1 MVSYATIPCPWFCI
15 SSAKL
20 IFLCRPPTV
29 VSLPDGF
36 WLSRSVRC
44 CCLGGE
50 HTSAFEGLLKVTH
63 HVERSF
69 GIVIT
74 SSLKEL
80 AESFDGLGK
89 FTELTRVRG
98 EDLRHEEGLR
108 KELLDLT
115 GSSNGQL
122 IFFGKIIHTENSN
135 NILERLV
142 VLEELLD
149 TTSSLVMD
157 ISEDEGI
164 QHSGG
169 RVEGIDSGV
178 DTEFGKGTRQ
188 DSLGIQM
195 GEGGSRGGIGQIIS
209 GYEDGLDGGNGSVSG
224 SGNSFLEGTQIS
236 SEGRLVTD
244 SGRDTSE
251 KGRHFRASLG
261 ESEDV
266 IDEQKHIL
274 VLFVSEVLS
283 NGESGKSDTGSGTWG
298 LVHLSVHESG
308 LGAISFDINDT
319 GFNHLIVEIVTLTSS
334 FSYSSEDGVT
344 TMSLG
349 DIVNKLHDK
358 YGLTDTG
365 TTEKSNLT
373 SSGVGGKEID
383 NLDTYIQSRQAN
395 RI

>member
-1 MVSYATIPCPWFCI
+1 
-15 SSAKL
+15 
-20 IFLCRPPTV
+20 

-36 WLSRSVRC
+36 WLSRSVS

-80 AESFDGLGK
+80 AEYFDGLGK
-89 FTELTRVRG
+89 LTELTGVRG

-188 DSLGIQM
+188 DSLGI
-195 GEGGSRGGIGQIIS
+195 
-209 GYEDGLDGGNGSVSG
+209 
-224 SGNSFLEGTQIS
+224 
-236 SEGRLVTD
+236 
-244 SGRDTSE
+244 
-251 KGRHFRASLG
+251 
-261 ESEDV
+261 
-266 IDEQKHIL
+266 
-274 VLFVSEVLS
+274 
-283 NGESGKSDTGSGTWG
+283 
-298 LVHLSVHESG
+298 
-308 LGAISFDINDT
+308 
-319 GFNHLIVEIVTLTSS
+319 
-334 FSYSSEDGVT
+334 
-344 TMSLG
+344 
-349 DIVNKLHDK
+349 
-358 YGLTDTG
+358 
-365 TTEKSNLT
+365 
-373 SSGVGGKEID
+373 
-383 NLDTYIQSRQAN
+383 
-395 RI
+395 